1 MRPKRIAGTLFPV
14 LLAAS
19 LAAPPLGADPSIPDF
34 DQGVDASAALET
46 VRRSI
51 REGRAYSPP
60 VGPAGE
66 LALPGFQTG
75 NEFTATII
83 RGRISVS
90 CSEGGRH
97 DSASFRCSDEVLDP
111 AEFVRFTGP
120 KGVDADK
127 VTLAAT
133 WASGKT
139 REKTK
144 GYDPAAGRST
154 GRFNLWISTLFQR
167 PLLDYGRNA
176 IRYILKKGGKPVL
189 EGGFVANVRRGE
201 TRQCRYRRH
210 YFSSDLG
217 DCRSATTRM
226 CERYFR
232 EENYC
237 Q

>member
-1 MRPKRIAGTLFPV
+1 MRPKRVSGILIPV
-14 LLAAS
+14 LFAVS
-19 LAAPPLGADPSIPDF
+19 LAAPPLGAASSIRDF

-60 VGPAGE
+60 VGPASE
-66 LALPGFQTG
+66 LARPGFQTG
-75 NEFTATII
+75 NEFTAVII

-90 CSEGGRH
+90 CSEAGRR

-111 AEFVRFTGP
+111 AEFVRFEGP
-120 KGVDADK
+120 RGVDADK

-133 WASGKT
+133 WENGKT
-139 REKTK
+139 RKKTK

-154 GRFNLWISTLFQR
+154 GRFNLWISTLLQR

-176 IRYILKKGGKPVL
+176 VRYILKKDGKTVL
-189 EGGFVANVRRGE
+189 AGDFVANVRRGK
-201 TRQCRYRRH
+201 TRTCRYRRH
-210 YFSSDLG
+210 YFSSDLD